1 MKKILAILLSL
12 LTLLSCGFLSACS
25 AEKTQPDTPDT
36 ETVWEMV
43 SEAYI
48 YAFPLVLTDATKT
61 LSTNTDGTMT
71 GRAPIN
77 QFNHAK
83 KLADASFRTVVT
95 PNVDTVYSQAWIDI
109 STEPMVYVLPE
120 TDRFC
125 NVQLLDAWT
134 NTAAVLDKAGAYA
147 IALPGWEGELPD
159 GVTRVDVPTATMWSI
174 TRTVL
179 SGNEDLPNVYAIQEQ
194 MQLLPLSAYVQG
206 GEYAAPQGAY
216 KEENDFVPVNKVLS
230 MTPAEFFNTANAL
243 MQVNPPADAD
253 KELLKKLS
261 AINVGAEKAD
271 LGLTADVKPATD
283 FTAKANAAVY
293 DELDFDDK
301 REYEFATRGL
311 IDAPETLE
319 LKDEDGKILWSQEA
333 YAFLDDYEKAPDSV
347 NPSLWENTKNN
358 HAYGLFE
365 VTDGIYQV
373 RGYDMANLTV
383 VKGDTGWIV
392 FDTLMSVECS
402 QAAMQLIEK
411 NLGKFPVKA
420 VIVSHS
426 HADHFGGIAGVM
438 AKEDKADETLSIED
452 QLASGKIP
460 VITPVGFTEHSVKEN
475 VYAGKGMGRRSN
487 YQYGILLTP
496 GVTGKL
502 AQGIGMG
509 QSTGTVSFMTPSYEI
524 TQSGEKLTIDGVE
537 LEFQLTPGTE
547 APAEMN
553 TWLPQYKALWMAENC
568 TGTLHNLYTL
578 RGAEVRDGAAW
589 ASYITEAISLYGKDA
604 EVTFQSHNWPHWGNN
619 VVNDYMVNTAA
630 VYKFINDQ
638 TLTYINQGYTSDEIS
653 NMIKLPEAL
662 NKIWYTRQYYGTVAH
677 NAKAVYQKFMGWY
690 DSNPVNLNPL
700 MPSDSAK
707 KWVEYLGNVDKVLQ
721 MAKADFDKG
730 EYQWVAEVTN
740 TIVFVDPTNTDAR
753 LLCADALEQ
762 LGYQA
767 ESGPWRNEYLTAAQE
782 LRHGNANFTASTKST
797 GDMVK
802 ALSAPML
809 FDYMAIVMDKQAL
822 ADRDFTMNV
831 LLPDVGEQHM
841 LRMKNGVLLVYA
853 DTLSDDADVSI
864 TCPKNALFAILT
876 NNQETV
882 AKAVKVEGSAELLA
896 LMMENMNQIPITGTN
911 PFNIIEP

>member
-36 ETVWEMV
+36 ETVREMV

-95 PNVDTVYSQAWIDI
+95 PNVDTVYSQAWLDI
-109 STEPMVYVLPE
+109 SEEPMIFVLPE

-206 GEYAAPQGAY
+206 GEYTAPQGAY

-271 LGLTADVKPATD
+271 LGLSADVKPATD
-283 FTAKANAAVY
+283 FTAKANAAIY

-301 REYEFATRGL
+301 QEYEFATRGL

-420 VIVSHS
+420 VIISHS
-426 HADHFGGIAGVM
+426 HVDHFGGIAGVM

-524 TQSGEKLTIDGVE
+524 MQSGEKLTIDGVE

-653 NMIKLPEAL
+653 NMIELPEAL

-707 KWVEYLGNVDKVLQ
+707 KWVEYLGDVDKVLQ

-740 TIVFVDPTNTDAR
+740 TIVFADPTNTDAR

-831 LLPDVGEQHM
+831 ILPDVGEQHM
-841 LRMKNGVLLVYA
+841 LRVKNGVLLVYA

-882 AKAVKVEGSAELLA
+882 TQAVKVEGSAELLT
-896 LMMENMNQIPITGTN
+896 LMMENMNQFPITGAN

>member
-95 PNVDTVYSQAWIDI
+95 PNVDTVYSQAWLDI

-194 MQLLPLSAYVQG
+194 MQLLPLLAYVQG

-243 MQVNPPADAD
+243 IQVNPPADAD

-283 FTAKANAAVY
+283 FTAKANAAIY

-301 REYEFATRGL
+301 QEYEFATRGL

-420 VIVSHS
+420 VIISHS
-426 HADHFGGIAGVM
+426 HVDHFGGIAGVM

-589 ASYITEAISLYGKDA
+589 ASYITKAISLYGKDA

-653 NMIKLPEAL
+653 NMIELPEAL

-707 KWVEYLGNVDKVLQ
+707 KWVEYLGDVDNALQ

-740 TIVFVDPTNTDAR
+740 TIVFADPTNTDAR

-802 ALSAPML
+802 VLSAPML

-831 LLPDVGEQHM
+831 ILPDVGEQHM
-841 LRMKNGVLLVYA
+841 LRVKNGVLLVYA

-882 AKAVKVEGSAELLA
+882 TQAVKVEGSAELLT
-896 LMMENMNQIPITGTN
+896 LMMENMNQFPITGPN

>member
-95 PNVDTVYSQAWIDI
+95 PNVDTVYSQAWLDI

-283 FTAKANAAVY
+283 FTAKANAAIY

-301 REYEFATRGL
+301 QEYEFATRGL

-383 VKGDTGWIV
+383 VKGNTGWIV

-420 VIVSHS
+420 VIISHS
-426 HADHFGGIAGVM
+426 HVDHFGGIAGVM

-653 NMIKLPEAL
+653 NMIELPEAL

-707 KWVEYLGNVDKVLQ
+707 KWVEYLGDVDNALQ

-740 TIVFVDPTNTDAR
+740 TIVFADPTNTDAR

-802 ALSAPML
+802 VLSAPML

-831 LLPDVGEQHM
+831 ILPDVGEQHM
-841 LRMKNGVLLVYA
+841 LRVKNGVLLVYA

-882 AKAVKVEGSAELLA
+882 TQAVKVEGSAELLT
-896 LMMENMNQIPITGTN
+896 LMMENMNQFPITEAN